1 MNLEERRMTSI
12 HHYEKYPSVKYLWL
26 LNVKHLLLPL
36 MFVDIYTDSRIIE
49 NQSLLY
55 VLKNLKMKVILR

>member
-1 MNLEERRMTSI
+1 MNLEERRMKSI
-12 HHYEKYPSVKYLWL
+12 HHYEQYPSVKYLWL

-49 NQSLLY
+49 NQSLLH
-55 VLKNLKMKVILR
+55 VLKNLKIKVILR